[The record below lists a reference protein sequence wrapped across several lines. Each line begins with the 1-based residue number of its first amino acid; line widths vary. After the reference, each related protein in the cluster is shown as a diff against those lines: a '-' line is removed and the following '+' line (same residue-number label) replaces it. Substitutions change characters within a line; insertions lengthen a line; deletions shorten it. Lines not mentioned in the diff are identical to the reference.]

1 MATPGFPTFAL
12 NEIGDDPSSDQITVQ
27 SAADVAHQVV
37 RGIAR
42 RPLLLGVSY
51 RSSLLIKSNFTTIS
65 YLVGLWKEHALQPE
79 HAFQV
84 TTAPTVSTELCC
96 CPELLS
102 IIAVLPI

>member
-42 RPLLLGVSY
+42 RPLLLVVS
-51 RSSLLIKSNFTTIS
+51 SA
-65 YLVGLWKEHALQPE
+65 G
-79 HAFQV
+79 
-84 TTAPTVSTELCC
+84 
-96 CPELLS
+96 
-102 IIAVLPI
+102 